1 MKAYNLQTALQHREQ
16 VTELHLHGL
25 GMAEWPAV
33 VFELP
38 NLQALSLSE
47 NRLTSVPAEAGR
59 LSGLRL
65 LDLSGNRISQLP
77 ASFSALSHL
86 AQLNLANNLLTRF
99 PAVLTRLSSL
109 RRLDLSGNGISS
121 LPGRL
126 PFGEQM
132 QTLKLAHNRIKAL
145 PEGWDNLDNLE
156 ELDLAHNRIREF
168 PLSRG
173 QYRSLESLN
182 LKQNKLERLPEDIGE
197 LSELR
202 KLWLD
207 HNLLSEIPSSLE
219 RLKSLRLLSCQGN
232 RIGQWPSFLASLPRL
247 QTLELGHNKIG
258 EIPAS
263 PGTWPALECLGLQQN
278 GLSALPPGL
287 ANWPVLKEVHLG
299 RNLFSHFPEELLVSP
314 RLEEATGLPGAAQAL
329 RFIQACRGA
338 EIPFSAR
345 IGLFRLWQGKEGIE
359 EISDEDLQ
367 QGLRLPLPSLKKV
380 LLCRLIDPGGQAPE
394 PGRSVVALTGR
405 TLAGRERWRELLVKA
420 GLAMWETGNGK
431 PTHAVAGAG
440 VLDLPLDWIRG
451 GIVFAEE
458 GEMLKQ
464 VQAAGASYL
473 REAGDDAQLRFLLR
487 SRQEAT
493 LRLAYELM
501 KNGGVPPVL
510 MTELYIAWKSAVSAG
525 LKRDLRNLLRLQATE
540 AGRRF
545 LEIKKPFRSATVLEQ
560 ACRGTEFDAGLL
572 WQWWQEKN
580 RG

>member
-25 GMAEWPAV
+25 GMAGWPEI

-38 NLQALSLSE
+38 NLQALSLSD
-47 NRLTSVPAEAGR
+47 NRLTSVPSEAGR
-59 LSGLRL
+59 LSGLRT

-77 ASFSALSHL
+77 ASFSSLANL
-86 AQLNLANNLLTRF
+86 AQLNLANNLLARF
-99 PAVLTRLSSL
+99 PSVLTRLPAL

-126 PFGEQM
+126 PYGEQLHA
-132 QTLKLAHNRIKAL
+132 LKLARNRIKAL
-145 PEGWDNLDNLE
+145 PEGWDNLENLE
-156 ELDLAHNRIREF
+156 ELDLAQNRIREF
-168 PLSRG
+168 PLSLG
-173 QYRSLESLN
+173 QYRRLESLN

-197 LSELR
+197 LRELR

-207 HNLLSEIPSSLE
+207 HNLLSEIPSSLG

-232 RIGQWPSFLASLPRL
+232 RIGQWPAFLASLPRL
-247 QTLELGHNKIG
+247 QGLELGHNKIG
-258 EIPAS
+258 EIPVA

-278 GLSALPPGL
+278 GLFALPPGL
-287 ANWPVLKEVHLG
+287 ATWPALKEVHLG
-299 RNLFSHFPEELLVSP
+299 RNLFTHFPEEFLVSP
-314 RLEEATGLPGAAQAL
+314 RLEKATGLPGAAQAL

-338 EIPFSAR
+338 EIPLSAR
-345 IGLFRLWQGKEGIE
+345 TGLFRLWQGKEGIE
-359 EISDEDLQ
+359 KIPDEILQ

-380 LLCRLIDPGGQAPE
+380 LLTRLIAASGPAPE
-394 PGRSVVALTGR
+394 PGKSVVALAGR

-420 GLAMWETGNGK
+420 GLALWETGRGM

-440 VLDLPLDWIRG
+440 TLDLPLGWIRG
-451 GIVFAEE
+451 GVVFAEE
-458 GEMLKQ
+458 GELWKQ
-464 VQAAGASYL
+464 VQASGASYL
-473 REAGDDAQLRFLLR
+473 REAGDDTQLRFLLR

-501 KNGGVPPVL
+501 KNGGVPPAL
-510 MTELYIAWKSAVSAG
+510 MTDLYIAWKSAASAG
-525 LKRDLRNLLRLQATE
+525 LKRDLRSLLRLQATE

-545 LEIKKPFRSATVLEQ
+545 LEVRNPFRSAAVLEQ